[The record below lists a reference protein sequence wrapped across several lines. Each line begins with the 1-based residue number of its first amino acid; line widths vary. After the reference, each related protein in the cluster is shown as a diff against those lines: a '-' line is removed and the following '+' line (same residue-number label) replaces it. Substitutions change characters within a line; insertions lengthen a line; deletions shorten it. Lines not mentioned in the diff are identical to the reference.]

1 RRQRPRR
8 PSREQGRCLR
18 QIGTVGRPRRGR
30 DASARRSGAPTYRH
44 RHPRHHRHAQGGQE
58 REEPPTH
65 GGDPRAQ
72 ARRAHRSADSG
83 THPADRRALCPSDED
98 PQRGCNARAAVQQEQ
113 ARRRRRKS
121 PRAID
126 QDSEDAPVQDQQ
138 RRRGELT
145 MAKLPPAQQWAI
157 QKMNEYEVAE
167 EIEKFI
173 DFVDKDGRSVALP
186 MKFVKAWMK
195 RDDGVLPI
203 LAAIATLPIVL
214 ADGHVLAMEEGDFD
228 EERGIEFHIPKE
240 VMALMPRREDC
251 TPEAVADAMQYLTD

>member
-1 RRQRPRR
+1 
-8 PSREQGRCLR
+8 
-18 QIGTVGRPRRGR
+18 
-30 DASARRSGAPTYRH
+30 
-44 RHPRHHRHAQGGQE
+44 
-58 REEPPTH
+58 
-65 GGDPRAQ
+65 
-72 ARRAHRSADSG
+72 
-83 THPADRRALCPSDED
+83 
-98 PQRGCNARAAVQQEQ
+98 
-113 ARRRRRKS
+113 
-121 PRAID
+121 
-126 QDSEDAPVQDQQ
+126 
-138 RRRGELT
+138 

-251 TPEAVADAMQYLTD
+251 TPEAVADAMQYLTDEWLGDVSADYGNKCTATADPSGGDVVHRPGVEQRPLDQGQSQGTISDHKE